1 MNDYMDSYITGAI
14 TYLKTFKQSLRM
26 AALKKDGYID
36 KDEQKVLDKANRV
49 TDKYIKELEK
59 LVGK

>member
-26 AALKKDGYID
+26 AAQKNDGRID
-36 KDEQKVLDKANRV
+36 KQEQKIIDKANKL
-49 TDKYIKELEK
+49 TDKYIRGLED
-59 LVGK
+59 LIE

>member
-1 MNDYMDSYITGAI
+1 MNDYMDSYIIGTI

-36 KDEQKVLDKANRV
+36 KDEQKVLDKANNV
-49 TDKYIKELEK
+49 E
-59 LVGK
+59 